1 VRRPTRTRLSP
12 PIEILAALAIVFF
25 AVPVVGLLQRA
36 PWSDLADDLTDPVV
50 RDALWLSLVC
60 SLGATGL
67 AFVLGLPLA
76 WVLARAHV
84 PGRRVVRALVLLP
97 MVLPPVVGGV
107 ALLLAFGRRGLVGQY
122 LDQWFGIRL
131 PFTTGGAI
139 LAEAFVA
146 MPFFVIVVEAGLR
159 SLDRRY
165 EDAAA
170 TLGARRLTT
179 FRRVVLPLIA
189 PSLVAGAALTW
200 ARALGEFG
208 ATILFAGNL
217 EGETQTMPL
226 AIFVEL
232 QTNLGGAIALSL
244 VLLAVSVVVLVS
256 LRERWFPA

>member
-1 VRRPTRTRLSP
+1 MSRRTGRRPP
-12 PIEILAALAIVFF
+12 VAVVVLAALATAFF
-25 AVPVVGLLQRA
+25 AIPLLGLLQRA
-36 PWSDLADDLTDPVV
+36 PWSELAGDLSDPVV
-50 RDALWLSLVC
+50 RDALRLSLVC
-60 SLGATGL
+60 SVGATALG
-67 AFVLGLPLA
+67 FVLGLPLA
-76 WVLARAHV
+76 WMLARTEV
-84 PGRRVVRALVLLP
+84 PGRRFVRALVLLP

-122 LDQWFGIRL
+122 LDQWFDFRL
-131 PFTTGGAI
+131 PFTTWGAI

-165 EDAAA
+165 EEAASA
-170 TLGARRLTT
+170 LGAGRFTT

-189 PSLVAGAALTW
+189 PSLAAGAALTW

-217 EGETQTMPL
+217 QGKTQTMPL

-244 VLLAVSVVVLVS
+244 VLLAVSIVVLVS
-256 LRERWFPA
+256 LRDRWFPA